1 MALDPLQEEREAG
14 QEAIGYRPPQ
24 LPVVKVL
31 PHSGRLLLCQLLAWD
46 WGIGLLL
53 FLFQL

>member
-31 PHSGRLLLCQLLAWD
+31 PRRGRLLLCQLLAWD
-46 WGIGLLL
+46 WGIGLLH